1 MAVDRLQK
9 CIQLLAAGA
18 ERRRK
23 ILRASPVLGQH
34 RPSGAAQGVIRIAAL
49 PLPAGPPARAV
60 LANRLRRSV
69 EDLRR
74 IRVGILHGGGCQ
86 DGIVQPQERIGRHLQ
101 LRAQPLLLCCAAGMP
116 AGVAVAAPPAPQ
128 WMLLPQRAGTFA
140 PPSDPA
146 ARQRPRLA
154 AAPPNSGERLSDA
167 ARDTPHRCR
176 GKTAL

>member
-23 ILRASPVLGQH
+23 ILGRRPVLGQH

-101 LRAQPLLLCCAAGMP
+101 LRAQPLLLCCAAGMR
-116 AGVAVAAPPAPQ
+116 Q
-128 WMLLPQRAGTFA
+128 ESQSRH
-140 PPSDPA
+140 
-146 ARQRPRLA
+146 RQRR
-154 AAPPNSGERLSDA
+154 NGCC
-167 ARDTPHRCR
+167 CR
-176 GKTAL
+176 GEQAHLRRRLTQQPGKGRA